1 MILPKSSL
9 KLISS
14 FLNTNIFVM
23 FGGRVFQQTLLLL
36 LQTGRAIVA
45 SSRKITPSLSI
56 AKRRYDML
64 ELLLRQEDSVI
75 RRNTHNS
82 IRNHTLS
89 RY

>member
-1 MILPKSSL
+1 
-9 KLISS
+9 
-14 FLNTNIFVM
+14 M

-36 LQTGRAIVA
+36 LQTGRSIVA